1 MDVMNKKALGH
12 NFLCDVK
19 THVKDVKKEANT
31 LPLFV
36 EKNCLQA
43 GIKEGLREGLSI
55 QQMHEYLKM
64 YFTTQESKESSFVW
78 SLASFK
84 RYVADAKLS
93 RRNSKQNALS
103 SEMERS

>member
-1 MDVMNKKALGH
+1 MDIMTKKAMSN
-12 NFLCDVK
+12 NFAADVK
-19 THVKDVKKEANT
+19 NHVKSLEKEANT

-36 EKNCLQA
+36 ERNCLQA
-43 GIKEGLREGLSI
+43 GIKEGLREGMSI

-64 YFTTQESKESSFVW
+64 YFTTQEGKESSFVW

-93 RRNSKQNALS
+93 RRNSKQNALN